1 MTSAALNIAVLYPEL
16 LNLYGDRGN
25 ARALERRCAARGIE
39 VVVTPVN
46 IGDDWSPQSADIILA
61 GGGQDR
67 EQRRVQTDLQR
78 RGNAL
83 RDFVDDD
90 GVVLAVCGG
99 FQLFGNH
106 YRGWDGEIME
116 GIGVFDAVATHPG
129 PSVSRCVGN
138 VVALWEGETVVGFE
152 NHGGRTYL
160 NDGQEPLADVVS
172 GFGNNGGDGLEGA
185 RVDNAFGTY
194 LHGAVLPKNPHL
206 ADRLLR
212 LALERRDG
220 SDAPELA
227 PIDDRRARRAHAAA
241 LHTALH
247 SGLQSDL
254 QTAMSRRAAG
264 ESRLGPRFA

>member
-25 ARALERRCAARGIE
+25 ARALERRCAARGID
-39 VVVTPVN
+39 VAVTPVN
-46 IGDDWSPQSADIILA
+46 IGDDWSPQSADIVLA

-67 EQRRVQTDLQR
+67 EQRRVQADLQR
-78 RGNAL
+78 RGSGL

-106 YRGWDGEIME
+106 YRGWDGEVME
-116 GIGVFDAVATHPG
+116 GIGVFDAIAAHPG
-129 PSVSRCVGN
+129 PSITRCVGN

-152 NHGGRTYL
+152 NHDGRTYL
-160 NDGQEPLADVVS
+160 NDGQQPLADVVS

-185 RVDNAFGTY
+185 RTGNAFGTY

-206 ADRLLR
+206 ADRLLQ
-212 LALERRDG
+212 LALERRYG
-220 SDAPELA
+220 SDAARLP
-227 PIDDRRARRAHAAA
+227 PIDDRSARRAHAAA
-241 LHTALH
+241 LHTAL
-247 SGLQSDL
+247 SDGV
-254 QTAMSRRAAG
+254 TA
-264 ESRLGPRFA
+264 ESRFGRRFA

>member
-1 MTSAALNIAVLYPEL
+1 MTSAALNIAVLYPDL

-25 ARALERRCAARGIE
+25 ARALERRCTARGIDAL
-39 VVVTPVN
+39 VTAVN

-67 EQRRVQTDLQR
+67 EQRRVQADLQR
-78 RGNAL
+78 RGSAL
-83 RDFVDDD
+83 RDYVDDD

-116 GIGVFDAVATHPG
+116 GIAVFDAVATHPG

-160 NDGQEPLADVVS
+160 NDGQDPLANVVS

-206 ADRLLR
+206 ADRLLQ
-212 LALERRDG
+212 LALQRRYG
-220 SDAPELA
+220 SDAPELQ
-227 PIDDRRARRAHAAA
+227 PIDDRTARRAHAAA
-241 LHTALH
+241 LHSAL
-247 SGLQSDL
+247 STRD
-254 QTAMSRRAAG
+254 SR
-264 ESRLGPRFA
+264 ESRLGRRFA